1 MTVSKIIAVTEV
13 HNESLSHFSQPVSE
27 MSSAFVKV
35 TFKHSSKNEKSVC
48 SHTSL
53 SIEARYKCSI
63 TITLYKEYVWRN
75 VSVIIGISLQ
85 YIFYQEKWKFVYLYF
100 YSFVI
105 TIQKLLD
112 FYAVFSKRSEFSRGG
127 LYVVPKKCVFTTHLT
142 QLVTFFIICLHFFC
156 CKKALIC
163 LLSNKLIYL
172 LCLAKPTFKRKR

>member
-35 TFKHSSKNEKSVC
+35 NFKHFSKNEKSVC

-53 SIEARYKCSI
+53 SIEARYKCST

-75 VSVIIGISLQ
+75 VSVIIGISLD
-85 YIFYQEKWKFVYLYF
+85 YIFYQEKWKFVYMYF

-112 FYAVFSKRSEFSRGG
+112 RFSRG
-127 LYVVPKKCVFTTHLT
+127 
-142 QLVTFFIICLHFFC
+142 I
-156 CKKALIC
+156 
-163 LLSNKLIYL
+163 
-172 LCLAKPTFKRKR
+172 FKTVRIF

>member
-35 TFKHSSKNEKSVC
+35 NFKHSSKNEKSVC

-63 TITLYKEYVWRN
+63 TITLYKEYVWRK

-100 YSFVI
+100 YSFII
-105 TIQKLLD
+105 TIQKLPEKIFTWCFQNDPYFLEEV
-112 FYAVFSKRSEFSRGG
+112 YM
-127 LYVVPKKCVFTTHLT
+127 YVVPKKCAFNNAFNAACDIFYNMFK
-142 QLVTFFIICLHFFC
+142 FF
-156 CKKALIC
+156 
-163 LLSNKLIYL
+163 LL
-172 LCLAKPTFKRKR
+172 